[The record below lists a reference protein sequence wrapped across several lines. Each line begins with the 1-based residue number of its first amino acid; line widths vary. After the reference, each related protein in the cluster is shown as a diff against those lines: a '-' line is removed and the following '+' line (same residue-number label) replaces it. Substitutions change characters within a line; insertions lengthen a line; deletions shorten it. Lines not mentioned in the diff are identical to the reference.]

1 MPLPGADPDYED
13 ASSLNR
19 DIEGQLEEYLDKYK
33 RDFKNKSIIY
43 KDVGTK
49 EVNLRSTYFIMYT
62 NIFNLT
68 QIYSIEV
75 PKATKVPENWVK
87 LSNTQKVSRYWSPEV
102 RTLVQS
108 LKEARE
114 TRTSALNSFAK
125 RLYNLFDQDYKVC
138 LVLYN

>member
-49 EVNLRSTYFIMYT
+49 EVS
-62 NIFNLT
+62 
-68 QIYSIEV
+68 
-75 PKATKVPENWVK
+75 
-87 LSNTQKVSRYWSPEV
+87 
-102 RTLVQS
+102 
-108 LKEARE
+108 
-114 TRTSALNSFAK
+114 
-125 RLYNLFDQDYKVC
+125 
-138 LVLYN
+138 

>member
-62 NIFNLT
+62 NIFKLT
-68 QIYSIEV
+68 
-75 PKATKVPENWVK
+75 
-87 LSNTQKVSRYWSPEV
+87 
-102 RTLVQS
+102 
-108 LKEARE
+108 
-114 TRTSALNSFAK
+114 
-125 RLYNLFDQDYKVC
+125 
-138 LVLYN
+138 